1 MTRRQSFDSDIYEEA
16 EVLDLD
22 LLQKIDRLE
31 VEPEVRKSRQV
42 ENRKRARF
50 QHTLNKILFW
60 LLFLLVILLIF
71 VFVL

>member
-1 MTRRQSFDSDIYEEA
+1 MTRRQSFDSDIYEET

-31 VEPEVRKSRQV
+31 VEPEVLKSRQV
-42 ENRKRARF
+42 ENQKRARF